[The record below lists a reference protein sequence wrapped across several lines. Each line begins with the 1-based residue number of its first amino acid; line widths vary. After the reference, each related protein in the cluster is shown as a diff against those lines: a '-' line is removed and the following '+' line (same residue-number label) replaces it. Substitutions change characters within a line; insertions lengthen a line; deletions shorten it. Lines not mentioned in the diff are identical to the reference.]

1 MLVTDVSDPPG
12 LTVVRSLGRAGW
24 DVIATESIGSRPS
37 GTPSRF
43 RSRWAS
49 HTVAVPDPEL
59 DGRATGRV
67 LGQLAAEHDVDL
79 IFPVTDK
86 SILAVLDHGTVGDR
100 PVAVPRREALEAAW
114 DKTATVALA
123 TSLGVPVPRSIS
135 FETSGEA
142 QAAAADMGCR
152 AVLKPRRSHEWQGD
166 GSIVTRSVHMLHCAG
181 DWTEAHEADSATGG
195 MVQEYLPG
203 FGVGVEIL
211 ARRGQVEVAFQHR
224 RIHEVPLD
232 GGMSARRVAEQP
244 DPELLEHARRLVE
257 ALGWDGLIM
266 VEFRMTPDG
275 PRLMELNG
283 RVWGS
288 MALPVRAGVDFP
300 RMAADLHLGREPNG
314 DASALIEGLECVNFG
329 LELRWLIEALRRRRR
344 GDDRIDDAE
353 LWRTAVGLVDPR
365 TEFDV
370 QRLDDPVPSVLDAF
384 GAFADVFRGLRT
396 ALGEQI
402 ATRRAV

>member
-24 DVIATESIGSRPS
+24 DVIATESHESRPA

-49 HTVAVPDPEL
+49 RTVVVPDPEF
-59 DGRATGRV
+59 DGRATGQAIGR
-67 LGQLAAEHDVDL
+67 LAVEHDVDL

-114 DKTATVALA
+114 DKTATVMLA
-123 TSLGVPVPRSIS
+123 SSLDIPVPRSIPFGS
-135 FETSGEA
+135 SDEA
-142 QAAAADMGCR
+142 QTAAAELGCP

-166 GSIVTRSVHMLHCAG
+166 GSIATRSVHVLHSAG
-181 DWTEAHEADSATGG
+181 DWSQSHEADSATGG
-195 MVQEYLPG
+195 MIQEYLPG

-211 ARRGQVEVAFQHR
+211 ARAGRVEVAFQHR

-244 DPELLEHARRLVE
+244 DPELLEHSRRLVE
-257 ALGWDGLIM
+257 ALEWDGLIM

-288 MALPVRAGVDFP
+288 MALPVRAGIDFP
-300 RMAADLHLGREPNG
+300 RMAADLHLGREPIG
-314 DASALIEGLECVNFG
+314 DASALAEGLECVNFG

-344 GDDRIDDAE
+344 GDARIDNAE

-370 QRLDDPVPSVLDAF
+370 QQLDDPVPSVLDAL
-384 GAFADVFRGLRT
+384 GAFAHFARGVRT
-396 ALGEQI
+396 ALGEKIGTNGQ
-402 ATRRAV
+402 V